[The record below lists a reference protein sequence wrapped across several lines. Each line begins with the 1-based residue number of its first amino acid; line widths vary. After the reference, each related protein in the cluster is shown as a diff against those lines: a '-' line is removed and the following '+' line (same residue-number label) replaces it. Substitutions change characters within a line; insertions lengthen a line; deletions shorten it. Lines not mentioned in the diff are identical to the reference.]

1 MKDSVAQLR
10 VLRVMLELHALD
22 SQKVNKIS
30 QYHLKRNTER
40 EQQRQMVSEHVYPY
54 WNEHILFSNIINNTN
69 LILITK
75 TKTIAMDALH
85 VYMRQVMTSPMD
97 QQVLLFGLQR
107 GQEMA
112 EVNSQNTRTK
122 AEPMDLSWLDIVNIA

>member
-1 MKDSVAQLR
+1 
-10 VLRVMLELHALD
+10 
-22 SQKVNKIS
+22 
-30 QYHLKRNTER
+30 
-40 EQQRQMVSEHVYPY
+40 
-54 WNEHILFSNIINNTN
+54 
-69 LILITK
+69 
-75 TKTIAMDALH
+75 MDALH

-122 AEPMDLSWLDIVNIA
+122 AEPMDLS

>member
-1 MKDSVAQLR
+1 
-10 VLRVMLELHALD
+10 
-22 SQKVNKIS
+22 
-30 QYHLKRNTER
+30 
-40 EQQRQMVSEHVYPY
+40 
-54 WNEHILFSNIINNTN
+54 
-69 LILITK
+69 
-75 TKTIAMDALH
+75 MDALH